1 MDLTQQHESLQQQK
15 GIQEYFNRRVYIS
28 AVYSSLETHFVQRWE
43 CKSDPNVSSESSVCV
58 CLC

>member
-28 AVYSSLETHFVQRWE
+28 AVYSSLET
-43 CKSDPNVSSESSVCV
+43 
-58 CLC
+58 LCATMRM